1 MTPPA
6 PVLTFGNVTDSVVG
20 AISPVEM
27 SDEKFEALVDRLNA
41 MSVAPGKHFD
51 AYLDISWDEPDFAID
66 PSDARFELG
75 RHDPLGATS
84 WYQGLPQP
92 TRARLGLH
100 LVASKMR
107 TGLQFE
113 QVLQRGL
120 LEYAGTLPNG
130 SNEYR
135 YVMHEVIEESQHS
148 LMFQEFVNRTGIDVA
163 GMPWWARLATRF
175 IVPMGTW
182 FPELF
187 MTFVIGGEDPID
199 YTQRKAL
206 RESDQDIHPLLERVM
221 QIHVTEEARHLS
233 FARHFLKN
241 RVPAL
246 GRVKRAWL
254 SVATPRILGEMSG
267 LMIQPSRDVV
277 REYGIPADVVT
288 EAYVDN
294 PSARN
299 DAIAAMRKIR
309 TLNRDLGLMNPVART
324 IWKRKKIYADD

>member
-1 MTPPA
+1 MAA
-6 PVLTFGNVTDSVVG
+6 PVTDV
-20 AISPVEM
+20 PTEM
-27 SDEKFEALVDRLNA
+27 SDDRFDALVDRLNA
-41 MSVAPGKHFD
+41 MSIAPGKHFD
-51 AYLDISWDEPDFAID
+51 AYLDVPWDDPACAIEPTD
-66 PSDARFELG
+66 PRFELDES
-75 RHDPLGATS
+75 DPLGATA
-84 WYQGLPQP
+84 WYRSQP
-92 TRARLGLH
+92 PETRAAIGLH
-100 LVASKMR
+100 MVASKMR

-148 LMFQEFVNRTGIDVA
+148 MMFQEFVNRTGIDVG
-163 GMPWWARLATRF
+163 GMPWWAKLGTRF

-199 YTQRKAL
+199 HAQRKAL
-206 RESDQDIHPLLERVM
+206 KTRGEIHPLLERIM
-221 QIHVTEEARHLS
+221 RIHVTEEARHLS

-241 RVPAL
+241 RVPSL
-246 GRVKRAWL
+246 GPVKRWWL

-267 LMIQPSRDVV
+267 LMVMPSQEIVKA
-277 REYGIPADVVT
+277 YGIPSEVVT

-299 DAIAAMRKIR
+299 DAIASMRKIR
-309 TLNRDLGLMNPVART
+309 GLSRDLGLMNPVAKAV
-324 IWKRKKIYADD
+324 WKRKKIYAED